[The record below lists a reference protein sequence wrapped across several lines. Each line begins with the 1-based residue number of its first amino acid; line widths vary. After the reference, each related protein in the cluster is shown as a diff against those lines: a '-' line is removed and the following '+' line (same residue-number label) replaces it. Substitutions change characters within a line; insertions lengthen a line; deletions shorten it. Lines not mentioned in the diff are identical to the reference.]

1 MSVLVFLKE
10 SELSPAGGPLGVGYY
25 IYQQVKSRNL
35 GDQILFLTGG
45 GTYSSRGCFLK
56 SVVGKLP
63 FIIKKILD
71 HCIDCSTLG
80 IY

>member
-45 GTYSSRGCFLK
+45 GHIPL
-56 SVVGKLP
+56 VVA
-63 FIIKKILD
+63 F
-71 HCIDCSTLG
+71 
-80 IY
+80 

>member
-45 GTYSSRGCFLK
+45 GYIFLSWLLFEECRWK
-56 SVVGKLP
+56 TSLY
-63 FIIKKILD
+63 
-71 HCIDCSTLG
+71 H
-80 IY
+80 

>member
-1 MSVLVFLKE
+1 MSILVFLKE

-45 GTYSSRGCFLK
+45 GTYSPSGRFLK
-56 SVVGKLP
+56 NVVAKLP
-63 FIIKKILD
+63 LLLKKTSG
-71 HCIDCSTLG
+71 HFVDCFTLG
-80 IY
+80 NY